1 MDGHTA
7 REQNIEW
14 RQIDDAWQRIESW
27 LERNAPATFASL
39 LPGAS
44 EAELDELQA
53 SLGVRLPMGLRA
65 LWSRRAGAGP
75 DSTPQFMPEECVLMS
90 FEDVRSVYQGK
101 MLLRQQDL
109 KAQQRTGST
118 EEITVWR
125 PSWIPFAAKD
135 SDALSG
141 LCVDAETGKIWYWG
155 EYAERSI
162 QFESLTGY
170 LEEMADVL
178 EIPELAGQAGVG
190 LMNGFLVWGVPVGA
204 AERAAWEP
212 LAG

>member
-27 LERNAPATFASL
+27 LERNAPATLASL

-44 EAELDELQA
+44 EAEVEELQE
-53 SLGVRLPMGLRA
+53 SLGVRLPVGLRA
-65 LWSRRAGAGP
+65 LWSRRAGVGP
-75 DSTPQFMPEECVLMS
+75 DPTPGFMPGRCVLMP
-90 FEDVRSVYQGK
+90 FDAVRRTYELQ
-101 MLLRQQDL
+101 MLLRQDDEE
-109 KAQQRTGST
+109 AQRRTGGT
-118 EEITVWR
+118 EEVTVWR
-125 PSWIPFAAKD
+125 PSWIPFAAMD
-135 SDALSG
+135 ADALSG
-141 LCVDAETGKIWYWG
+141 LCLDAETGRIWYWC

-162 QFESLTGY
+162 QFESLTDY
-170 LEEMADVL
+170 VEEMADVL
-178 EIPELAGQAGVG
+178 EVPLLAAEARVG
-190 LMNGFLVWGVPVGA
+190 LMNGFLVWGVPQDA